1 MNDASSTAEGKSPST
16 RMIWRSV
23 LLVTAVLWGVFPAFA
38 AYGYGTHGALG
49 LAAAGFA
56 AGACW
61 FGALVGFA
69 AMIPFQGPQAVNGV
83 LLGMVVRM
91 TVPLAAALWLFMRG
105 STLAKAGA
113 VEMLV
118 VYYLL
123 ALALDTLV
131 SVRWVRQVSQRAT
144 KA

>member
-1 MNDASSTAEGKSPST
+1 MNDASSTAEGKTPSM
-16 RMIWRSV
+16 RMMGRGV
-23 LLVTAVLWGVFPAFA
+23 LLVTAVLGGVFPAFA
-38 AYGYGTHGALG
+38 AFGYAAHGPDG
-49 LAAAGFA
+49 LWAAGFA

-61 FGALVGFA
+61 VGALVGFA

-83 LLGMVVRM
+83 MLGMMVRM

-105 STLAKAGA
+105 NTLAKAGA

-123 ALALDTLV
+123 ALALDTFV
-131 SVRWVRQVSQRAT
+131 SVRWVRQVSRRAT